1 MEPSLRESII
11 SLITQAENAC
21 EEALSEENRK
31 ELGYPFAAGYS
42 RSVLDNIRQLVEGA
56 Q

>member
-1 MEPSLRESII
+1 MEPSLRASIL
-11 SLITQAENAC
+11 SLIAQAEYAC
-21 EEALSEENRK
+21 KGALSEENRK

-42 RSVLDNIRQLVEGA
+42 RSALDSIRQLVESA

>member
-1 MEPSLRESII
+1 MEPSLRDSII

-21 EEALSEENRK
+21 EEALSEKNRK

-42 RSVLDNIRQLVEGA
+42 RSALENIRHLVESA